1 MRKLLCV
8 QKRDLLE
15 NRKIG
20 QNIDD
25 SIDVLQACLRVLDV
39 SAKIAAL
46 IKQKKYYPALRLLHD
61 LQHVH
66 LQGLLHLAF
75 ARHLLLSIPNSIQQ
89 IRNTVTKEMK
99 SWLFAAREASRN
111 IGRLTLEAML
121 LRSRRWAARKAKDV
135 DGTLRLARINGSVE
149 LAFSE
154 RHEVNVLDSEHA
166 DLEFKPLYQSIL
178 VHDLLGVREEAQQSF
193 SDDRRAQA
201 ALLLS
206 SASLDPLNIPACD
219 ALLEETAG
227 FFVIESH
234 VLKTTNGFRPEQEVD
249 DLWESMTGRIVGL
262 LAAGFANCKD
272 VDTFLATKLKL
283 SNFLQAMGVRIL
295 ISRGMV
301 S

>member
-1 MRKLLCV
+1 MYK
-8 QKRDLLE
+8 QKRDLLD
-15 NRKIG
+15 NRRVG

-25 SIDVLQACLRVLDV
+25 SVDVLQASLRVLDV
-39 SAKIAAL
+39 SAKVAEL
-46 IKQKKYYPALRLLHD
+46 IRQKKYYPALRLLHD

-66 LQGLLHLAF
+66 LQGMLHLAF
-75 ARHLLLSIPNSIQQ
+75 ARHLLLSIPNSISQ
-89 IRNTVTKEMK
+89 IRSTVTKEMK

-111 IGRLTLEAML
+111 IGRLTLEATL
-121 LRSRRWAARKAKDV
+121 LRSRRWTARKAKDV
-135 DGTLRLARINGSVE
+135 DGTLRTARINGSVE

-154 RHEVNVLDSEHA
+154 RHDVNVLDSEHA
-166 DLEFKPLYQSIL
+166 DLEFKPLYQSVL

-206 SASLDPLNIPACD
+206 SAALDPLTISACD

-249 DLWESMTGRIVGL
+249 DLWESMTSRIVGL
-262 LAAGFANCKD
+262 MTSGFSTCKDLDIFLAA
-272 VDTFLATKLKL
+272 KLKL
-283 SNFLQAMGVRIL
+283 GNFLQAMGVRLLQAVAFKMI
-295 ISRGMV
+295 
-301 S
+301 